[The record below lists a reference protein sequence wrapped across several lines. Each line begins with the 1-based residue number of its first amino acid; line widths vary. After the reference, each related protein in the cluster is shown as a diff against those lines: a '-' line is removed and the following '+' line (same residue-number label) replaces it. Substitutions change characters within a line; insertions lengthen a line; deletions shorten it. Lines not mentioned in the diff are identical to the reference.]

1 MAISLCWSVSFMYT
15 IILFVSYIGLY
26 FRE

>member
-1 MAISLCWSVSFMYT
+1 MAISLCWSVSFMCT
-15 IILFVSYIGLY
+15 IILFVSNIGLY